1 MGFNERN
8 KLQIKKKSTKKKKV
22 LPLVCRWCLEAGVE
36 FDAVDLMHCTNYLL
50 PPGPADAAVCKKEA
64 ADCLIKSTVGDLFT
78 YFKIIVSL
86 IVWRRGN

>member
-1 MGFNERN
+1 LGLNERN
-8 KLQIKKKSTKKKKV
+8 VLKLKRSSAKKKKV

-64 ADCLIKSTVGDLFT
+64 AECLIKSTVGDSFKKNYHLVFT
-78 YFKIIVSL
+78 YSL
-86 IVWRRGN
+86 A